1 MLDASLIHKEQ
12 VLATLRLVFNDKDT
26 RAPVTGYI
34 EREILAEA
42 EKSRRGTPPHHRKR
56 V

>member
-1 MLDASLIHKEQ
+1 MLDASLIHEEH

-34 EREILAEA
+34 ERESLADA
-42 EKSRRGTPPHHRKR
+42 EESRRGTPPHYRKR